1 MSKASKIGYFKNE
14 SDLDVPV
21 DMKMS
26 RIPRPQDI
34 SYYLKQNKKASMVE
48 YHETDRLEVKEVIIN
63 KPGVRL
69 GIRGLLINKPT
80 DKDPGLVLPSNANTT
95 IVPLIGE
102 HVNVVERD
110 GVVYYTSIVN
120 RKNSL
125 NENSVPGIV
134 GGYNSNTKYGK
145 NFKRKKVTPIALGEG
160 CIVREGRFGQS
171 IHFDYPL

>member
-80 DKDPGLVLPSNANTT
+80 DKSMKECILKCFSEVYNKGISIREWLKYKYD
-95 IVPLIGE
+95 
-102 HVNVVERD
+102 HRD
-110 GVVYYTSIVN
+110 
-120 RKNSL
+120 
-125 NENSVPGIV
+125 
-134 GGYNSNTKYGK
+134 
-145 NFKRKKVTPIALGEG
+145 
-160 CIVREGRFGQS
+160 
-171 IHFDYPL
+171 